1 MGKGNLTLK
10 VNNNNERCSAQTRFD
25 NAILCLSLIGK
36 FHRKSININ
45 DIRHEFVISADS
57 DDEFSDIQILRA
69 ARSVGYKAKFKVV
82 KLENINEDLLPVMAE
97 TQDGQFFVIAKIT
110 SEGVLVQHSDL
121 QQPPKELTHSQF
133 NAEFKPRI
141 LMLTARSRQG
151 ASQVKFGF
159 KWFLPALARYKVY
172 FTDVLLASFFIQ
184 LLALASPIFFQVAI
198 DKVMVH
204 KGMTTLDVLA
214 VGFFFV
220 ITFEVILTGLR
231 SYLFSHTTNRV
242 DVSLGSELYQHML
255 SLPLAYFKS
264 RRVGDTVARIK
275 ELDTIREFMTGSA
288 LTVVLDMFFTVVFF
302 AIMFY
307 YAPGLTWIV
316 VASLPCYFVIA
327 LLMGPGLRT
336 RLEAKFQRSA
346 ENHSFLVES
355 VNGIETIKSLAVEP
369 QLRQRWDEKLA
380 NYVRVS
386 FQAFQLNNIYGQLSG
401 YVTKVTGLLILYF
414 GAIAVTSGVLTIGQF
429 IAFNIL
435 AQRVAAPIMRFA
447 NLWQDFQQAK
457 ISLARLGDVLN
468 TPTETQGSNNM
479 MLPKLRGEVR
489 FEDVEFR
496 YAPNRP
502 PVLNNINLTI
512 KAGEVIGIVGRSGS
526 GKSSL
531 TRLIQ
536 RLYLPHQGRV
546 FIDGIDISLLPPA
559 WLRTRIGVVLQENF
573 LFNAS
578 VRDNIAL
585 SDPSMPL
592 ERVIEA
598 ARLAGAEEF
607 ILQLPEAYDTQI
619 GEQGGMLSGG
629 QRQRL
634 AIARALVND
643 PPILIF
649 DEATSALDYESE
661 QIIAN
666 NMARIAKNRTVF
678 IIAHRLSAVQNAD
691 RILVIDK
698 GEVAEQ
704 GSHFE
709 LLRKGGHYAHLS
721 YIQHQGTVQYAS
733 LDPEMTP

>member
-1 MGKGNLTLK
+1 MTIKKCNTQISP
-10 VNNNNERCSAQTRFD
+10 EARFEQ
-25 NAILCLSLIGK
+25 ALICLSLIGK
-36 FHRKSININ
+36 FHQKPINTT
-45 DIRHEFVISADS
+45 DLSHEFPLEQRNDH
-57 DDEFSDIQILRA
+57 EFIDVQIIRA
-69 ARSVGYKAKFKVV
+69 ARSVGYKAKFRNVR
-82 KLENINEDLLPVMAE
+82 LENLNDKLLPAMAE
-97 TQDGQFFVIAKIT
+97 TSDGQFVVIAKVAA
-110 SEGVLVQHSDL
+110 EGAVIQHFDL
-121 QQPPKELTHSQF
+121 QRPPELIPYAQF
-133 NAEFKPRI
+133 AKLFRSRL
-141 LMLTARSRQG
+141 LMLTPRALDRVSKV
-151 ASQVKFGF
+151 AFGF
-159 KWFLPALARYKVY
+159 KWFIPALAKYKVY

-214 VGFFFV
+214 IGFLFV
-220 ITFEVILTGLR
+220 ITFEVVLTGLR

-242 DVSLGSELYQHML
+242 DVSLGSKLYQHML
-255 SLPLAYFKS
+255 ALPLAYFKS

-307 YAPGLTWIV
+307 YAPALAWIV

-327 LLMGPGLRT
+327 LLMGPALRT
-336 RLEAKFQRSA
+336 QLEAKFQRSA

-414 GAIAVTSGVLTIGQF
+414 GAISVTSGALTIGQF

-468 TPTETQGSNNM
+468 TPTETQGSSNM

-512 KAGEVIGIVGRSGS
+512 KAGEVVGIVGRSGS

-598 ARLAGAEEF
+598 ARMAGAEEF

-634 AIARALVND
+634 AIARALVSD

-666 NMARIAKNRTVF
+666 NMARIAQNRTVF

-698 GEVAEQ
+698 GEVVEQ

-709 LLRKGGHYAHLS
+709 LLRLGGHYARLS
-721 YIQHQGTVQYAS
+721 HIQHRGQVQYAS
-733 LDPEMTP
+733 LEPEVTP